1 MKTYKKILMTEND
14 MLIFAK
20 QFAQAVNE
28 GAIIFLHGELGAG
41 KTTFVRGFLRGL
53 GYEGKVKSPTYTLVE
68 PYEINGK
75 QIFHFDLY
83 RLQDAKEL
91 EHIGIEEYFSISNTC
106 LIEWPEKGFPL
117 LPEPD
122 LNCYI
127 DTIDSGRELRIE
139 SHTSRGEA
147 IIQRCGESN
156 EK

>member
-1 MKTYKKILMTEND
+1 MKTKIFSTEEE
-14 MLIFAK
+14 MLTFAAH
-20 QFAQAVNE
+20 FAQVIID

-53 GYEGKVKSPTYTLVE
+53 GYVGKVKSPTYTLVE

-75 QIFHFDLY
+75 HIFHFDLY
-83 RLQDAKEL
+83 RLQHAREL
-91 EHIGIEEYFSISNTC
+91 ENIGIEEYFSISNTC

-122 LNCYI
+122 LSCYI
-127 DTIDSGRELRIE
+127 EFIEGGRELRIE
-139 SHTSRGEA
+139 SHSERGEH